1 MMSSK
6 PNPFGDLEYF
16 NKTDA
21 KDITWAHA
29 VNSKDKLNKFMKT
42 DILMF
47 EADVLMRY
55 NRNDTEPIMAHP
67 PDNDSD
73 LTLNTFLMSL
83 KPTRKGIKLDF
94 KAIMAVEP
102 AMRILKQA
110 YSSTDKPLWLNA
122 DILVGPGSNSQSNP
136 PVDATD
142 FITTCTGTYP
152 NATLSLGWT
161 TEWHK
166 GITNKGYTRAMV
178 QEMETICRNTTQI
191 ITFPIRAIYV
201 RQSWEPLKWL
211 LDTSSRY
218 TLTIWSSVN
227 DDVKVEDLVWLT
239 KQIDK
244 RRLYLDLPPEL
255 DDAFRKALESD
266 ESKGT
271 SISTLSF
278 TACLMF
284 SSFVSFILKFQ
295 F

>member
-1 MMSSK
+1 MSS
-6 PNPFGDLEYF
+6 NQDPFADLEYF

-29 VNSKDKLNKFMKT
+29 VNSKDKLNEFLKT

-55 NRNDTEPIMAHP
+55 NRNDTEAVMAHP
-67 PDNDSD
+67 PANDSD
-73 LTLNTFLMSL
+73 LTLETFLKTL

-94 KAIMAVEP
+94 KSIMAVEP
-102 AMRILKQA
+102 AMLLLDSV

-122 DILVGPGSNSQSNP
+122 DILKGPGSNSGSNP
-136 PVDATD
+136 PVDAMD
-142 FITTCTGTYP
+142 FITTCTSTYP

-161 TEWHK
+161 TEWYE
-166 GITNKGYTRAMV
+166 GIQSTGYTQDMV
-178 QEMETICRNTTQI
+178 EEMESICRLNTTQI

-201 RQSWEPLKWL
+201 RQSWGPLKWL
-211 LDTSSRY
+211 LDTSTRY
-218 TLTIWSSVN
+218 TLTIWSAVD
-227 DDVKVEDLVWLT
+227 DDVKVDDLVWLT

-255 DDAFRKALESD
+255 DDAFRKALA
-266 ESKGT
+266 SKGT
-271 SISTLSF
+271 VVSSLSC
-278 TACLMF
+278 TASLMF
-284 SSFVSFILKFQ
+284 ASLVSLIVKYQ